1 KLINNPEASLSACQ
15 LGIPL
20 VSLVL
25 GWVGETAL
33 AELLAPLLAMIGV
46 HSDELICGI
55 SFFTAFFIISY
66 LHIVVG
72 ELAPKSW
79 AIRKP

>member
-1 KLINNPEASLSACQ
+1 
-15 LGIPL
+15 
-20 VSLVL
+20 
-25 GWVGETAL
+25 
-33 AELLAPLLAMIGV
+33 M
-46 HSDELICGI
+46 

-79 AIRKP
+79 AIRKPELLSLWTAVPLYLF